1 MGISL
6 AALPLNAQNAL
17 MISASSVRT
26 KKVAQVVS
34 NAIKLY
40 LFQILWMLRKPLVA
54 KKENLLA
61 LLIYNAKTVLIQIAN
76 TVKTAETVQFVNN
89 AKRN

>member
-17 MISASSVRT
+17 MISASSART
-26 KKVAQVVS
+26 VKVAQVVS

-40 LFQILWMLRKPLVA
+40 LFQIRWMLRKPLVA

-76 TVKTAETVQFVNN
+76 TVKIAETVQFVNN